1 MKKTG
6 LFLSALVRR
15 LTLCFT
21 LIVMTFTA
29 VGIIANVEGM
39 GKGLAVGQLMDFFV
53 FSLLFAVSFGIADFV
68 KNNVIIRRALQ
79 FVLSLASLIA
89 VFLTGDSF
97 KSYLAEMQN
106 PLFSIV
112 AITLFFVVVYT
123 AIALVVLVFGYIRN
137 KITNSGKEYEN
148 MFEGSKQ

>member
-79 FVLSLASLIA
+79 FVLSLASLIY
-89 VFLTGDSF
+89 
-97 KSYLAEMQN
+97 KN
-106 PLFSIV
+106 
-112 AITLFFVVVYT
+112 
-123 AIALVVLVFGYIRN
+123 N
-137 KITNSGKEYEN
+137 
-148 MFEGSKQ
+148 